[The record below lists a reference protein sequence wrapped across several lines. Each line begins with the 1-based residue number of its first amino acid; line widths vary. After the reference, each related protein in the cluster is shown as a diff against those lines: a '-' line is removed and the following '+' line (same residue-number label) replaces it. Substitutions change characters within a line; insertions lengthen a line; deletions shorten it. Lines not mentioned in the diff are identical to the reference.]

1 LQGKNDMTWLMWL
14 LFFVLVIVA
23 IMARIKRSARII
35 IFRSEDERFRAG
47 KSGAGEDDRR
57 QVHGFRS
64 SNVEQMVAC
73 ARCGVYVPAS
83 EAVFRTGKVYCC
95 EEHSIQP

>member
-1 LQGKNDMTWLMWL
+1 MTWLMWL
-14 LFFVLVIVA
+14 LVFVLVIAAIVA
-23 IMARIKRSARII
+23 KIKRSARIV
-35 IFRSEDERFRAG
+35 IFRNDDGPFHADKSAPDENN
-47 KSGAGEDDRR
+47 SR

-64 SNVEQMVAC
+64 SNVEQMLAC
-73 ARCGVYVPAS
+73 ARCGLYVPAS